1 MLIQMVLISFN
12 SFELNHLNQHFYETY
27 SDDLYSLTGY
37 VKIAESNKNL
47 LPLICLDGICDIL
60 HRTNRHLLFDLLMIL
75 PFSIISCISFVN
87 FKLSNVFTFQ

>member
-1 MLIQMVLISFN
+1 MVLISFN

-60 HRTNRHLLFDLLMIL
+60 HRTNRQ
-75 PFSIISCISFVN
+75 SFN
-87 FKLSNVFTFQ
+87 DTTIFYYFLYIFC